1 MDLRSEDIIKNV
13 IEYRYLNDKLNVINI
28 AYGIDD
34 NYARCMATSIASF
47 CINNKNKNFCFYIV
61 ASDLL
66 NKTKIKLEI
75 LSKNYNIDIIIYE
88 INKEFF
94 SDMPITHEISLAT
107 YFRILLPNIVLNIDK
122 LYYIDAD
129 IICLKDANVLFNIN
143 LEDNIIAAVP
153 DSRKM
158 NNKRN
163 KALNLKRHIYFN
175 AGVLIID
182 IKKWNDNK
190 ISNKIL
196 TVINKYRNI
205 IEYEDQDALNIVLS
219 KKVRYISKNFNCINL
234 KDIDAKEI
242 VLLHF
247 ANHPKPWTEDWPLN
261 IIYNNFS
268 KNLYKKLEN
277 QTPWA
282 DTSLKKNNSYKNKIK
297 WRVKNIL
304 FKLGYL
310 K

>member
-1 MDLRSEDIIKNV
+1 MNLNERIVKNV
-13 IEYRYLNDKLNVINI
+13 IEYRYLHDTLNIINI

-61 ASDLL
+61 ASDLSD
-66 NKTKIKLEI
+66 KTKTKLKI
-75 LSKNYNIDIIIYE
+75 LAKDYNINIIIYE
-88 INKEFF
+88 INKDFF
-94 SDMPITHEISLAT
+94 RNMPIIHEISLAT
-107 YFRILLPNIVLNIDK
+107 YFRILLPDLILDIDR

-129 IICLKDANVLFNIN
+129 IICLKDADSLFNIN
-143 LEDNIIAAVP
+143 LEDNIIIAVA
-153 DSRKM
+153 DSEKM

-163 KALNLKRHIYFN
+163 KALNLKQHIYFN

-190 ISNKIL
+190 ISDRIL
-196 TVINKYRNI
+196 TIINRYRNI
-205 IEYEDQDALNIVLS
+205 IKYEDQDALNIVLS
-219 KKVRYISKNFNCINL
+219 KKVKYISKKFNCINL
-234 KDIDAKEI
+234 KDINVEEI

-247 ANHPKPWTEDWPLN
+247 ANHPKPWNEDWPLN
-261 IIYNNFS
+261 FMYNDFT
-268 KNLYKKLEN
+268 KDLYKQLEN
-277 QTPWA
+277 KTPWMN
-282 DTSLKKNNSYKNKIK
+282 SPLEKNNSYKNKIK

-304 FKLGYL
+304 FKLGCI

>member
-1 MDLRSEDIIKNV
+1 MKLNKNIV
-13 IEYRYLNDKLNVINI
+13 ENIIEYRYLCSELNVINI

-61 ASDLL
+61 ASDLSD
-66 NKTKIKLEI
+66 KTKTKLKI
-75 LSKNYNIDIIIYE
+75 LAKDYNINIIIYE
-88 INKEFF
+88 INKDFF
-94 SDMPITHEISLAT
+94 RNMPIIHEISLAT
-107 YFRILLPNIVLNIDK
+107 YFRILLPDLILDIDR

-129 IICLKDANVLFNIN
+129 IICLKDADSLFNIN
-143 LEDNIIAAVP
+143 LEDNIIIAVA
-153 DSRKM
+153 DSEKM

-163 KALNLKRHIYFN
+163 KALNLKQHIYFN

-190 ISNKIL
+190 ISDRIL
-196 TVINKYRNI
+196 TIINRYRNI
-205 IEYEDQDALNIVLS
+205 IKYEDQDALNIVLS
-219 KKVRYISKNFNCINL
+219 KKVKYISKKFNCINL
-234 KDIDAKEI
+234 KDINVEEI

-247 ANHPKPWTEDWPLN
+247 ANHPKPWNEDWPLN
-261 IIYNNFS
+261 FMYNDFT
-268 KNLYKKLEN
+268 KDLYKQLEN
-277 QTPWA
+277 KTPWMN
-282 DTSLKKNNSYKNKIK
+282 SPLEKNNSYKNKIK

-304 FKLGYL
+304 FKLGCI